1 MSLSESFET
10 IVSTR
15 RAVRKYHA
23 SDYNPE
29 AVSKSLKR
37 AQMAP
42 SSSNMQLWEMYRVS
56 SAEKIKEVSFCC
68 LGQNTTETAK
78 EIVVVVARPDLWKS
92 RAEANLN
99 HVKSVHGDRPSFRG
113 QSALKYYSKLM
124 PLLYNNDFLGFR
136 GLMKKI
142 FVTIAGFKRPMVRQV
157 TETDM
162 RIVVHKSAALAAQT
176 FMLSMTA
183 EGHDTCPV
191 EGMDSK
197 RLKKL
202 LQLPSKA
209 EINMVISCGKRI
221 PEGIYGERFRIP
233 LAEMIKQVD

>member
-1 MSLSESFET
+1 MKEIKMNHTMTFDE
-10 IVSTR
+10 IVRTR
-15 RAVRKYHA
+15 RAVRKYH
-23 SDYNPE
+23 STDYNPD
-29 AVSKSLKR
+29 AATRSLER
-37 AQMAP
+37 AQLAP

-56 SAEKIKEVSFCC
+56 SAEKINEVSFCC

-78 EIVVVVARPDLWKS
+78 EIIVVVARPDLWKS

-142 FVTIAGFKRPMVRQV
+142 FVSIAGFKRPMVRQV
-157 TETDM
+157 TGTDM

-221 PEGIYGERFRIP
+221 PEGIYG
-233 LAEMIKQVD
+233 

>member
-1 MSLSESFET
+1 MTFDE
-10 IVSTR
+10 IVRTR
-15 RAVRKYHA
+15 RAVRKYH
-23 SDYNPE
+23 STDYNPD
-29 AVSKSLKR
+29 AVTRSLER
-37 AQMAP
+37 AQLAP

-136 GLMKKI
+136 GLMKKV

-157 TETDM
+157 TGTDM
-162 RIVVHKSAALAAQT
+162 RIVVHNSIGGAN
-176 FMLSMTA
+176 FYVV
-183 EGHDTCPV
+183 HDCRR
-191 EGMDSK
+191 S
-197 RLKKL
+197 
-202 LQLPSKA
+202 
-209 EINMVISCGKRI
+209 
-221 PEGIYGERFRIP
+221 
-233 LAEMIKQVD
+233 